1 MCGYR
6 ENPTPEQVAIVVAAQ
21 FWQSIYPNLSHIPI
35 ERKAMIY
42 EHARKAA
49 VTEAKRC
56 FTREP
61 KN

>member
-1 MCGYR
+1 MSGYR

-21 FWQSIYPNLSHIPI
+21 FWQVIYANLSHLSL

-42 EHARKAA
+42 EQARKAA
-49 VTEAKRC
+49 IKEAKRC
-56 FTREP
+56 FTEP

>member
-1 MCGYR
+1 MSGYIDR
-6 ENPTPEQVAIVVAAQ
+6 MTGEDVAVVAIAE

-42 EHARKAA
+42 EQARKAA
-49 VTEAKRC
+49 IKEAKRC
-56 FTREP
+56 FTEP